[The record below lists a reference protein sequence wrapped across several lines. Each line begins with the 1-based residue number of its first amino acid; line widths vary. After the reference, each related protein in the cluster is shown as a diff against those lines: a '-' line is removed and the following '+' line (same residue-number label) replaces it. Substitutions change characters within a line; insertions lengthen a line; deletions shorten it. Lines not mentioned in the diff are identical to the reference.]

1 MVDLARQFE
10 AISRPVDATSDL
22 RFSAAPVEE
31 SPRHRIAV
39 DRHGLPALLIGVIDA
54 EVTGPPLVLE
64 HIRMQQGVDCRV
76 TEPDGSTESRRLTI
90 IRCTDDDPV
99 TREYFLRVGGTV
111 LEAIGNEPTSE
122 AVNRTIERLVEL
134 FRALAAPPRKSV
146 IGFWAELFVI
156 SHAHDPAALVR
167 AWHQLPDERFDFALG
182 EERLE
187 VKAAVGR
194 VRRHHFSLE
203 QLLPIAGVDVL
214 IASLLIERS
223 AAGPSLYELVE
234 SIRSEVAGDA
244 AQVLHVD
251 TVVALTLGTAWRAAM
266 NERFD
271 GNVAAANLSFFR
283 PSIVPRPPGTMPPG
297 VTEVRFVSDL
307 SSCPPVS
314 PEAQWTRSGLLAAA
328 VRRRSRLAGAN
339 LVASEP
345 GAANQDLAAEPFN

>member
-10 AISRPVDATSDL
+10 AIKRPVETTSDL
-22 RFSAAPVEE
+22 RFAAAPVEE
-31 SPRHRIAV
+31 RPRHRIAV
-39 DRHGLPALLIGVIDA
+39 DRHGLPALLIDVIDA
-54 EVTGPPLVLE
+54 EGTGPPLVLE

-111 LEAIGNEPTSE
+111 LEAIGDAPTSE
-122 AVNRTIERLVEL
+122 IVSRTIERLVEL
-134 FRALAAPPRKSV
+134 FRALAVPPRKSV

-156 SHAHDPAALVR
+156 SRSHDPATLVR
-167 AWHQLPDERFDFALG
+167 AWHQSPDERFDFGLG
-182 EERLE
+182 GERLE

-203 QLLPIAGVDVL
+203 QLLPIPGVNVL
-214 IASLLIERS
+214 IASLLVERS

-234 SIRSEVAGDA
+234 SIRSHVAGDA

-266 NERFD
+266 DERFD
-271 GNVAAANLSFFR
+271 ASVTEENLAYFR
-283 PSIVPRPPGTMPPG
+283 PDVVPRPPGTMPPE
-297 VTEVRFVSDL
+297 VTEVRFVADL

-314 PEAQWTRSGLLAAA
+314 VDELRTGTGLRAAA
-328 VRRRSRLAGAN
+328 AIRRRPRVDRA
-339 LVASEP
+339 
-345 GAANQDLAAEPFN
+345 DLAAS